1 MRAVIGKNGTVSTVE
16 RQRMWLEELNR
27 KHILYFGC
35 HTGLGKTCQAELLAE
50 KHYKVWRRIDAA
62 EQPVYSSFQKW
73 METAGESEKKLCI
86 IDKVSY
92 LKEKSEAVRDIL
104 KIIQEE
110 MERHKFDLIIAGRAE
125 CPAWLRG
132 YRFTGKLKCYG
143 KEHFLLGQNEILKLT
158 EYELGY
164 MAQRFGEKSKEW
176 LKDTAQEIEGTTQGF
191 AFGTFLCMEAIKEN
205 GGSRSFYG
213 KIARQLVWEHFEKNV
228 LPYFDG
234 VTCSCLQKIS
244 VYESFTES
252 MALELLNDEE
262 KEAYLHIFDYCSF
275 IENNGDDGFVIQSLF
290 RLFMRKQYRT
300 KDEKGF
306 FETATRAGQCCE
318 KEHLYAEAMHLY
330 KICNNKKELERVL
343 LFLAMNAEGSY
354 FARLCESYTRY
365 YLEEDYKGRPDLM
378 AAKILADAYHMRVE
392 QSDQRLDEL
401 CLLAEREKTE
411 ESGVTCLK
419 SYLMAALRV
428 PQRQTEE
435 TVRLIEKYH
444 KFMEEKNIMPG
455 ILSVTGGG
463 PSIINGGL
471 DLMDCFRTK
480 TFDYYIK
487 KLITVMPH
495 CEAEGVED
503 VACAEYFLEKNERMK
518 AIEYLMSRLSDIRER
533 GDFRTI
539 YVASAV
545 MARGML
551 EEGKISS
558 AKDILDGIRGRI
570 ARSGYPETEENIKAT
585 KIELLLYEGTD
596 EYVAEWMED
605 AYERGIGRPL
615 SADFFISEVYQ
626 MYILAKVY
634 VAFKRNVEAAV
645 IIHQLRA
652 YAVRYQ
658 RTYYQIK
665 LSLLE
670 AILLEST
677 GEDGTGKLKEAVLMA
692 AEYGYIRVIADEGEA
707 IFAIWK
713 HTDWKAWMK
722 KTGIPDGMKD
732 YFTALEKAL
741 KSMAEYYPD
750 YLKKGNQEL
759 RLSKCED
766 QVMNYIYHGKKNEEI
781 AQEMSIQLSTV
792 KFHVGNIY
800 KKLQVKNRQAAI
812 RKAEQLG
819 WYR

>member
-1 MRAVIGKNGTVSTVE
+1 
-16 RQRMWLEELNR
+16 
-27 KHILYFGC
+27 
-35 HTGLGKTCQAELLAE
+35 
-50 KHYKVWRRIDAA
+50 
-62 EQPVYSSFQKW
+62 
-73 METAGESEKKLCI
+73 
-86 IDKVSY
+86 
-92 LKEKSEAVRDIL
+92 
-104 KIIQEE
+104 
-110 MERHKFDLIIAGRAE
+110 
-125 CPAWLRG
+125 
-132 YRFTGKLKCYG
+132 
-143 KEHFLLGQNEILKLT
+143 
-158 EYELGY
+158 
-164 MAQRFGEKSKEW
+164 MA
-176 LKDTAQEIEGTTQGF
+176 
-191 AFGTFLCMEAIKEN
+191 
-205 GGSRSFYG
+205 Y
-213 KIARQLVWEHFEKNV
+213 
-228 LPYFDG
+228 
-234 VTCSCLQKIS
+234 
-244 VYESFTES
+244 
-252 MALELLNDEE
+252 
-262 KEAYLHIFDYCSF
+262 
-275 IENNGDDGFVIQSLF
+275 
-290 RLFMRKQYRT
+290 
-300 KDEKGF
+300 
-306 FETATRAGQCCE
+306 
-318 KEHLYAEAMHLY
+318 
-330 KICNNKKELERVL
+330 
-343 LFLAMNAEGSY
+343 
-354 FARLCESYTRY
+354 
-365 YLEEDYKGRPDLM
+365 
-378 AAKILADAYHMRVE
+378 
-392 QSDQRLDEL
+392 
-401 CLLAEREKTE
+401 
-411 ESGVTCLK
+411 
-419 SYLMAALRV
+419 
-428 PQRQTEE
+428 
-435 TVRLIEKYH
+435 
-444 KFMEEKNIMPG
+444 
-455 ILSVTGGG
+455 
-463 PSIINGGL
+463 
-471 DLMDCFRTK
+471 
-480 TFDYYIK
+480 
-487 KLITVMPH
+487 
-495 CEAEGVED
+495 
-503 VACAEYFLEKNERMK
+503 AEYFLEKNERMK

-615 SADFFISEVYQ
+615 SADFFVSEVYQ

-645 IIHQLRA
+645 IIYQLRA

-722 KTGIPDGMKD
+722 KTVIPEGMKD

-750 YLKKGNQEL
+750 YLKKGNQEQ